1 MPDDEQVTESFLN
14 EKSAVGMESQK
25 PAKQDG
31 NDTIILSHHPCFANY
46 ALSLLCAYRRV
57 VEGSGVG
64 SAGCV
69 VHAYRRVVEDSGVGS
84 AGCVVHVDVH
94 GE

>member
-1 MPDDEQVTESFLN
+1 MVSFATDSSHRVLAESFRN
-14 EKSAVGMESQK
+14 EKSAVGMKSQK

-31 NDTIILSHHPCFANY
+31 RNDTIILSHHPRFANY

-64 SAGCV
+64 SALSCYPGGTWTEEEV
-69 VHAYRRVVEDSGVGS
+69 ARR
-84 AGCVVHVDVH
+84 
-94 GE
+94 

>member
-1 MPDDEQVTESFLN
+1 MNKSQKVFLN